1 MASREG
7 QAGRAEG
14 RVSDRAD
21 ARGIL
26 RVHVYRRGVCT
37 ECVRAAREGGPARA
51 KPGPAGACVGGR
63 TLGVTRAPP
72 HAINS
77 SSGHARRR
85 APWSHAASLCGPVCV
100 ETAGGLYRC
109 VIGCSTLGVAAR
121 YKLQATNYSTSFF
134 HITRAIAVARASPW
148 PAGCS
153 VSRSIPRAALVW
165 ASGRRAGRRKLCG
178 PASRR
183 WR

>member
-51 KPGPAGACVGGR
+51 KSGPAGACVGGGR
-63 TLGVTRAPP
+63 SASHAPLP
-72 HAINS
+72 TPS
-77 SSGHARRR
+77 TVRHARRR